1 MGSQVASVSRDIVT
15 GSLVI
20 LLVRVNGPK
29 RMAIAAIVKQG
40 LLVTHTHT
48 HTHTNTRSCTGF
60 VLYLVHGCCLFQVKS
75 YTKIYNTDIGISL

>member
-1 MGSQVASVSRDIVT
+1 MSCDTVT

-48 HTHTNTRSCTGF
+48 HTQTLARAQGLLCILSTGAVYF
-60 VLYLVHGCCLFQVKS
+60 K
-75 YTKIYNTDIGISL
+75 